1 MYKQVCLWEAVK
13 VKFYRETFTMC
24 GAGCVGQRRIEQ
36 GGVIDFFSLAAE
48 QQNLKNSSL
57 TY

>member
-24 GAGCVGQRRIEQ
+24 GAGCEGQRRIEQ

-48 QQNLKNSSL
+48 H
-57 TY
+57 